1 MGEQK
6 NICTF
11 EQRNCAEL
19 NHVDE
24 IPWAKDR
31 PGLLWYKNNIKS
43 NLEIQRTKR
52 VKRIRLRR
60 IQNPYGTCETIRGCH
75 NRDKGTAE
83 NERLRDPKFIQYIK
97 KVHAGIRILIIS
109 SILYYLIWTVL
120 ALDKAPAQS
129 VFFESISTSVILLPV
144 AALLGF
150 DDNIW
155 NILENKLPYINIL
168 FCCCF
173 YIAVFSFW
181 ANYGIKW
188 PMNASYKGIFS
199 YWFTST
205 CIMTFI
211 DFPKEDKRKLI
222 YCDLL
227 LIIAAAFITQSRAWV
242 LQTLIL
248 LFIFVAVL
256 GDRNRSVKIL
266 MGFLLIIITVLG
278 VSYIFPEITGNLFN
292 RGMED
297 TRSGQYVIFFAQHSW
312 EDLIFGLGINAS
324 YSYLGNKNY
333 SYFDNQFMFVMFH
346 YGIFPVIAWLC
357 AYASTLKGSKIYNE
371 QSRIVIRAAKF
382 VGFFVLLAYMG
393 VSTYYQIEL
402 GYSGVI
408 VMMLVGKAL
417 REKYYGR
424 S

>member
-1 MGEQK
+1 
-6 NICTF
+6 
-11 EQRNCAEL
+11 
-19 NHVDE
+19 
-24 IPWAKDR
+24 
-31 PGLLWYKNNIKS
+31 
-43 NLEIQRTKR
+43 
-52 VKRIRLRR
+52 
-60 IQNPYGTCETIRGCH
+60 
-75 NRDKGTAE
+75 
-83 NERLRDPKFIQYIK
+83 
-97 KVHAGIRILIIS
+97 
-109 SILYYLIWTVL
+109 
-120 ALDKAPAQS
+120 
-129 VFFESISTSVILLPV
+129 
-144 AALLGF
+144 
-150 DDNIW
+150 
-155 NILENKLPYINIL
+155 
-168 FCCCF
+168 
-173 YIAVFSFW
+173 
-181 ANYGIKW
+181 
-188 PMNASYKGIFS
+188 MNASYKGIFS
-199 YWFTST
+199 CWFTSA
-205 CIMTFI
+205 CIMTFL
-211 DFPKEDKRKLI
+211 DFPQKDKRKLI
-222 YCDLL
+222 YCNLL

-256 GDRNRSVKIL
+256 GNRNRSVKIL
-266 MGFLLIIITVLG
+266 MGCLLIIIAVLG

-333 SYFDNQFMFVMFH
+333 IYFDNQFMFVMFH

-357 AYASTLKGSKIYNE
+357 VYASTLKGSKIYNE

-408 VMMLVGKAL
+408 VMMLIGKAL